1 MHRDA
6 PELPEILRTAREFID
21 EITDRLSGQDRYH
34 ALCTSYLLAV
44 AERELADGP
53 AVDDAERAVFSEWAG
68 DTATLAAQIRS
79 GALDAQWDRLFPQ
92 LLTHVINKVRI
103 SKPEHLHPM
112 HREG

>member
-53 AVDDAERAVFSEWAG
+53 AIDQAERAAFSEWAG

>member
-53 AVDDAERAVFSEWAG
+53 AVDDAERAVFSEWVG

-79 GALDAQWDRLFPQ
+79 GALDAQWGRLFPQ